1 MNEPCNFGSND
12 VHMNPGT
19 LVRFTVYM
27 YHDWG
32 IGTII
37 RSKTYTDR
45 DGRVHSGYYEVF
57 TQQGIK
63 VVHVAFME
71 SIQS

>member
-1 MNEPCNFGSND
+1 
-12 VHMNPGT
+12 
-19 LVRFTVYM
+19 M